1 MFRQSGGTLGMFER
15 AERFMIAAILLVG
28 ALSLGLS
35 SARGVPVAWD
45 LYDVAL
51 VFDLLFILLGQFYR
65 TVRKNPAIASAATAV
80 GLLLMAG
87 QLLPVFN
94 YLLLPY
100 KYHGV
105 DQFLAATDAAFG
117 FKWASFAIWMAQ
129 FPKLCAFLRTVY
141 ASTFLQMAG
150 TVFLLGLVGRTSE
163 VSRMMLA
170 TFLGAIITMSVW
182 SLFPSST
189 PVAFQTLPAGVAATL
204 QLAVDKQMGAELV
217 RLSYEGVALVTPE
230 GMLGMV
236 GFPSFHTVIMLLVLW
251 HTRVIALARVPV
263 AVWNAFMLPAILLH
277 GAHNL
282 IDVFG
287 GAAVAA
293 LSIWLAR
300 RIVAAGEGKAAEARQ
315 PVLMPAPSPST

>member
-1 MFRQSGGTLGMFER
+1 MFER
-15 AERFMIAAILLVG
+15 AERCVILALLLVAALCL
-28 ALSLGLS
+28 ALS
-35 SARGVPVAWD
+35 ATRGVPVAWH

-65 TVRKNPAIASAATAV
+65 TLRKNPSIASAATAI

-105 DQFLAATDAAFG
+105 DQFLATVDAAFG
-117 FKWASFAIWMAQ
+117 YKWASFAIWMAQ
-129 FPKLCAFLRTVY
+129 YPAFCGLLRIVY
-141 ASTFLQMAG
+141 ASTFWQMAG
-150 TVFLLGLVGRTSE
+150 TIFLLGLIGRTLE
-163 VSRMMLA
+163 VSRSMLSI
-170 TFLGAIITMSVW
+170 FLGATITMCIW

-189 PVAFQTLPAGVAATL
+189 PVAFQPLPSDVAATL
-204 QLAVDKQMGAELV
+204 MLAVDAPMGAELV
-217 RLSYEGVALVTPE
+217 RLGREGVALVTPE

-236 GFPSFHTVIMLLVLW
+236 GFPSFHTVILILVLW
-251 HTRVIALARVPV
+251 HLRVFPIAFVPF
-263 AVWNAFMLPAILLH
+263 AVWNVLMLPSILLH

-282 IDVFG
+282 VDVFG

-293 LSIWLAR
+293 ASIWLAR
-300 RIVAAGEGKAAEARQ
+300 RLAAEGAGKTEDARHAAGKH
-315 PVLMPAPSPST
+315 PISAPL

>member
-1 MFRQSGGTLGMFER
+1 MFER
-15 AERFMIAAILLVG
+15 AERFMIAAILLIAGV
-28 ALSLGLS
+28 SMGLS
-35 SARGVPVAWD
+35 AARGVPVAWH

-65 TVRKNPAIASAATAV
+65 TARKNPAIASAATAV

-87 QLLPVFN
+87 QLLPIFN

-105 DQFLAATDAAFG
+105 DQLLADADALFG
-117 FKWASFAIWMAQ
+117 FKWASYAVWMAQ
-129 FPKLCAFLRTVY
+129 FPKFCLFLRTVY
-141 ASTFLQMAG
+141 ASTFLQIAG
-150 TVFLLGLVGRTSE
+150 TIFLLGLVCRTGD

-170 TFLGAIITMSVW
+170 TLLGGAITISIW

-189 PVAFQTLPAGVAATL
+189 PVAFQDLPADAAAAL
-204 QLAVDKQMGAELV
+204 KLAVDRQMGSDLV
-217 RLSYEGVALVTPE
+217 RLSQEGVALVTPK

-236 GFPSFHTVIMLLVLW
+236 GFPSFHTVMLLLVVW
-251 HTRVIALARVPV
+251 FTRVIPIVRAPLL
-263 AVWNAFMLPAILLH
+263 VWNVFMLPAILLH

-282 IDVFG
+282 VDVFG

-293 LSIWLAR
+293 LSIWLAD
-300 RIVAAGEGKAAEARQ
+300 RIVAFGEGNAEENRQ
-315 PVLMPAPSPST
+315 TTFAHSPAN

>member
-1 MFRQSGGTLGMFER
+1 MFER
-15 AERFMIAAILLVG
+15 AERCVIAALLLVT

-35 SARGVPVAWD
+35 ALRGVPVAWH

-65 TVRKNPAIASAATAV
+65 SVRKNPVIASAATAV
-80 GLLLMAG
+80 GLLLMTG

-105 DQFLAATDAAFG
+105 DQLLAEIDAVFG
-117 FKWASFAIWMAQ
+117 FKWAPFADWMAQ
-129 FPKLCAFLRTVY
+129 YPKLCAFLKTVY
-141 ASTFLQMAG
+141 SSTFLQITG
-150 TVFLLGLVGRTSE
+150 TIFLLGLIGRTVE

-170 TFLGAIITMSVW
+170 TFLSAAITICLW

-189 PVAFQTLPAGVAATL
+189 PVAFQNLPADVAATL
-204 QLAVDKQMGAELV
+204 QLTVDAKMGAELV
-217 RLSYEGVALVTPE
+217 RLSHEGVALVTPE
-230 GMLGMV
+230 GMLGMI
-236 GFPSFHTVIMLLVLW
+236 GFPSFHTVMMLLVLW
-251 HTRVIALARVPV
+251 YMRVVPIVRVPV
-263 AVWNAFMLPAILLH
+263 LIWNLFMIPAILLH

-293 LSIWLAR
+293 ASIWLAGR
-300 RIVAAGEGKAAEARQ
+300 LAAAGEDMAPRSERADGQ
-315 PVLMPAPSPST
+315 LMPTASDMSA